1 MTFMIWGISAVMTLN
16 VKVAQATH
24 EAPFSPRG
32 RRVGEEGETVMTFMI
47 RGVSTVM
54 TVSLVFC
61 VIIFALGGMRIDSR
75 AAILHVF
82 VMTRLTP

>member
-1 MTFMIWGISAVMTLN
+1 
-16 VKVAQATH
+16 
-24 EAPFSPRG
+24 
-32 RRVGEEGETVMTFMI
+32 MTFMI

>member
-1 MTFMIWGISAVMTLN
+1 
-16 VKVAQATH
+16 
-24 EAPFSPRG
+24 
-32 RRVGEEGETVMTFMI
+32 MI

-82 VMTRLTP
+82 VMTHLTP